1 MTTPQA
7 PSASS
12 PPPLYFAY
20 GSNMD
25 ASRMLGREVPFRV
38 REAAR
43 LDGFQLLFNKVASRR
58 PREGY
63 ANIVP
68 CTGETVEGILYHLAG
83 KSGLD
88 ALDRFEGAPDHYRRI
103 EVEVLTS
110 RGSRVRAAAYQAGRE
125 WQRPGLRPSREYMD
139 HLLAG
144 SDLLSPRY
152 VARLR
157 AMPPLWRLTSQP
169 DEVMHNIGGDTKGG
183 KNAQSSL
190 RKVYV

>member
-1 MTTPQA
+1 MKTPQT

-12 PPPLYFAY
+12 PLPLYFAY
-20 GSNMD
+20 GSNMG
-25 ASRMLGREVPFRV
+25 ASRMLGREVSFRV

-68 CTGETVEGILYHLAG
+68 CTGGTVEGILYHLAG
-83 KSGLD
+83 QSGLD

-110 RGSRVRAAAYQAGRE
+110 RGARVRASTYQAGRE
-125 WQRPGLRPSREYMD
+125 WQRPGLRPSREYLD
-139 HLLAG
+139 RLIAG
-144 SDLLSPRY
+144 RDFLSPEY
-152 VARLR
+152 AARLE
-157 AMPPLWRLTSQP
+157 ATETL
-169 DEVMHNIGGDTKGG
+169 
-183 KNAQSSL
+183 
-190 RKVYV
+190 